1 MKHKSSLI
9 GVMLAGLLLCSTVSV
24 ADLEENWNDFLHYTA
39 IGRFELAESYAE
51 QIIESQPDPTLLL
64 DLAEENQEGYRLLL
78 KMNAD
83 SDDLREVSG
92 KVLDLI
98 EEGRYIRRTDPKIIS
113 QEIQRLS
120 TTIKGRIAAE
130 SRLKNA
136 GEYAIPQMLAA
147 MADPDRK
154 NELAY
159 ITEALPK
166 IGRPAIRPL
175 VAAMQMQDVAVKAEV
190 IRALGKIG
198 YYEPLP
204 YLKYEI
210 ETTDSDII
218 KTQAMSAIEQI
229 DNAALTIP
237 AAQLFFRLAENYYN
251 QDDSLA
257 AAAEYDFAN
266 VWFWDADKQALIRQ
280 EVNQEYFDELMAMRA
295 CEWTLKADSAVGK
308 AIGLWIAAFFR
319 AESVDEPMPV
329 YFGEGHADAMT
340 YATTAGPEYLHQ
352 ALERAINDQDAFVA
366 LGVVEAMAVNAG
378 EKSLLVRLGT
388 EQPLAKALSFAD
400 RKVRYSAAIAFAEA
414 NPVNDFVGS
423 DLIVENLAAAVLGQ
437 DVDAIGP
444 DMAKT
449 YALRAV
455 GAMYKLAMVRNKVVD
470 LSTALPALIEV
481 TQKSDPQMQVLASQV
496 LAHLESPEAQRAIA
510 EMAMAQQNDKTVRI
524 ATFASLALSA
534 KINANLLLSGQVD
547 AIYGLVSSTDAEAD
561 LRAAAAGAYGAL
573 NLPSEQVKSLILD
586 QSKS

>member
-24 ADLEENWNDFLHYTA
+24 ADLEENWNDFLHYTM
-39 IGRFELAESYAE
+39 IGRFELAESYAN
-51 QIIESQPDPTLLL
+51 QIIESEPDPTQLLA
-64 DLAEENQEGYRLLL
+64 LAEENQEGYRLLL

-83 SDDLREVSG
+83 SDELREVSG
-92 KVLDLI
+92 KVLSLI
-98 EEGRYIRRTDPKIIS
+98 DEGRYIRRTDPKIIS

-295 CEWTLKADSAVGK
+295 CEWTLKADAAAGK

-352 ALERAINDQDAFVA
+352 ALERAINDNDAFVA
-366 LGVVEAMAVNAG
+366 LGVVEAMAANAG
-378 EKSLLVRLGT
+378 EKSLLVRVGT

-444 DMAKT
+444 DMART

-510 EMAMAQQNDKTVRI
+510 EMSMAQQNDKTVRI